1 MLDPL
6 ESAASATAQLCIFPF
21 RACHKAATSGF
32 GGSSSSPTTASAI
45 AGRDAPEF
53 LETSCTGKDSCRA
66 NAAVV
71 ATPTIIT
78 TTMTADATA
87 STSNS
92 IITSGS
98 NSSPS
103 AALSGSPLLG
113 RSAQAL
119 AETFKLSFDRNKR
132 CAAGAGGA
140 ANHAA
145 VHAAIRAPVA
155 PEMRAVVAA
164 QSPPGGSALPADASP
179 SAPFVFRAGQG
190 GGHGGRDEKA
200 EGIESLKEM
209 LIVMLREQ
217 QLGQREDLT
226 SSRDSGEAGTF
237 ALVGI
242 RGECRREEKQRSRVR
257 GEGSGDC
264 ASVEQFY
271 RLGEE
276 VGRGHFGVVRVC
288 WDAETGEQFACKS
301 VLLSN
306 VKRQEDV
313 NELRAEICMLLRLRG
328 HEHIVSLREVVVD
341 AASAAVHVIT
351 EHCEGGDLFE
361 FIARKKRLSE
371 REAALLLRQV
381 VYAVQHMHTNAIL
394 HRDLKPE
401 NILLVNPAPS
411 SVPASDPVPA
421 SASLLPTVTSGA
433 GGDFSARS
441 RSSCSARSR
450 SSCSARREIAR
461 EGEGEAEREGGE
473 GEAGE
478 KRRVKVA
485 DFGLS
490 LVLQRGQQ
498 VRGLA
503 GSPFYMAPEIVK
515 HQTYGFAVD
524 VWSLGVVL
532 YTALAGVLP
541 FYGKDHATIFGAICR
556 AQPDLTR
563 HPWGTVSGEA
573 KHLVRR
579 MLCAT
584 PQGRIPLAQVLLHP
598 WMVRHNPH
606 ARAQAEA
613 QAQGGAVPRAPPGL
627 GYGDGY
633 GRERERERECGR
645 VYGAGGYGQGYAHM
659 QACAQE
665 VAARSGPDAVALKG
679 GTPPATVPP
688 AHGPV
693 PSQVAV
699 PARATM
705 PAAVAAA
712 APAYVHAS
720 DVSPVKRD
728 ERKDREEMVEKGREK
743 RERVDGG
750 VARACF
756 ETSQNKQQVDGGVA
770 RACFE
775 TSQNKQQVDGGVARA
790 LEKRS
795 ELQSALQS
803 PSPLL
808 QHKQQQQ
815 QYQRH
820 QQQQQQQQQGADHN
834 PMSPRAF
841 RAFPFLPAFRLR
853 PPPLSLAGV
862 LGTVGWDSAAGE
874 GSAAGGRERGGDG
887 GRDGRREDPW
897 GEGLGGTESAPN
909 SPYLPRV
916 APSSPHSPIPSPAAS
931 PFSRPMRYRDRF
943 AQLLPLPPAALPAP
957 HNTSVPFCKALP
969 TGLIT
974 VHTLPSPSSTP
985 AAVTPLF
992 EAPQKAVHTL
1002 PSPSAMPAAVTP
1014 SHAMPPT
1021 AKAHALLKFE
1031 E

>member
-1 MLDPL
+1 MSTGQLHSLALSLTRTL
-6 ESAASATAQLCIFPF
+6 ERWVLQQRQQRLLQQQREQQQQQQQCGIPGGLVTGAGKGASGEAHC
-21 RACHKAATSGF
+21 
-32 GGSSSSPTTASAI
+32 
-45 AGRDAPEF
+45 
-53 LETSCTGKDSCRA
+53 
-66 NAAVV
+66 
-71 ATPTIIT
+71 
-78 TTMTADATA
+78 ADA
-87 STSNS
+87 NGVGR
-92 IITSGS
+92 GS
-98 NSSPS
+98 
-103 AALSGSPLLG
+103 
-113 RSAQAL
+113 
-119 AETFKLSFDRNKR
+119 
-132 CAAGAGGA
+132 GGA
-140 ANHAA
+140 EKD
-145 VHAAIRAPVA
+145 VGVGSGVG
-155 PEMRAVVAA
+155 VVT
-164 QSPPGGSALPADASP
+164 GGK
-179 SAPFVFRAGQG
+179 VGQ

-351 EHCEGGDLFE
+351 EHCEGGDLF
-361 FIARKKRLSE
+361 
-371 REAALLLRQV
+371 
-381 VYAVQHMHTNAIL
+381 
-394 HRDLKPE
+394 D
-401 NILLVNPAPS
+401 
-411 SVPASDPVPA
+411 
-421 SASLLPTVTSGA
+421 GA

-943 AQLLPLPPAALPAP
+943 AQVHPGPDTASPPATASLPSASPPSASRPPASPPTELLLSVHPHPIASPPTATPPASSPHTICSHVTASLLTASPPAATPSSSSPHCTTAFYTGHAATPITFAP
-957 HNTSVPFCKALP
+957 PPLLLH
-969 TGLIT
+969 
-974 VHTLPSPSSTP
+974 PSSPRSTP